1 MWRMPS
7 ANRHSTRG
15 SSRPWLSWGKN
26 LRLVATTR
34 ALQAVAEP
42 ARRLANA
49 AIYLE
54 AFGHVVAAWIWLEQ
68 ALVAGGRPGA
78 FYDGK
83 RQACRWFYR
92 CELPRTAAQFEML
105 DRLDDTTLT
114 MRDEWY

>member
-1 MWRMPS
+1 M
-7 ANRHSTRG
+7 ADRG
-15 SSRPWLSWGKN
+15 AQRLGQLAITAAAFGAFAWLVG
-26 LRLVATTR
+26 
-34 ALQAVAEP
+34 
-42 ARRLANA
+42 
-49 AIYLE
+49 E

-92 CELPRTAAQFEML
+92 CELPRTAAQFELL
-105 DRLDDTTLT
+105 DRLDDTTLM